1 MCRFGR
7 VFLFS
12 FDMLN
17 TFLVFQVISI
27 WLTLAFTVDRY
38 IMICHPFT
46 AEPYCTIARARKVI
60 VALFIMGFIFNIP
73 KFFEY
78 ETVSIHLPHK
88 NVTKIGCDL
97 TWFGRSHI
105 FKELYHSWFYI
116 TFVCGIPFITLA
128 VLNSCLMHAVRLS
141 RRRGKEINAAEKKR
155 NDTTVMLIGVVVTFF
170 ICQMPAL
177 VSRTVWA
184 FEQNPTAFKRMRL
197 YTLNEVGNFL
207 IVLNSSINIVPYYFF
222 GRRFR
227 RAFWNLFCHCLLE
240 YKKFR
245 KLSRSFSQTVVDQR
259 RQSEGSNRNA
269 QLAVDT
275 TQTVG
280 FDDGRLELQ
289 SLTGDRGV
297 SSQSNPNHK
306 LSVASSW
313 SKDSSFRTSSEVN
326 GNCFPGEEK
335 QRHSSSSF
343 LLGVG
348 QKGNKNGMVDV

>member
-1 MCRFGR
+1 
-7 VFLFS
+7 
-12 FDMLN
+12 
-17 TFLVFQVISI
+17 
-27 WLTLAFTVDRY
+27 
-38 IMICHPFT
+38 MICHPFT
-46 AEPYCTIARARKVI
+46 AEPYCTVKRARIVI
-60 VALFIMGFIFNIP
+60 GGLFIFGFIFNIP

-105 FKELYHSWFYI
+105 FRELYHSWFYI
-116 TFVCGIPFITLA
+116 TLVCGIPFITLA

-141 RRRGKEINAAEKKR
+141 RQRGKEINAAEKKR

-177 VSRTVWA
+177 VSRTIWA

-227 RAFWNLFCHCLLE
+227 RQFWNLFCHCLLE

-245 KLSRSFSQTVVDQR
+245 KLSRSFSQTVVDGQR
-259 RQSEGSNRNA
+259 RPSEASNKNA
-269 QLAVDT
+269 QVGAET
-275 TQTVG
+275 TQTVAA
-280 FDDGRLELQ
+280 DERRLELQ
-289 SLTGDRGV
+289 SLTGDRAG
-297 SSQSNPNHK
+297 SSKSSHSNPNPK
-306 LSVASSW
+306 LSAASSW
-313 SKDSSFRTSSEVN
+313 SKDSSFRRSSEVN
-326 GNCFPGEEK
+326 GNCIPGEEK

-343 LLGVG
+343 LLGPG
-348 QKGNKNGMVDV
+348 YKGNRNGEVDL

>member
-1 MCRFGR
+1 
-7 VFLFS
+7 
-12 FDMLN
+12 ML
-17 TFLVFQVISI
+17 QVISI

-46 AEPYCTIARARKVI
+46 AEPYCTIKRARKVI
-60 VALFIMGFIFNIP
+60 AVLFIMGFIFNIP

-105 FKELYHSWFYI
+105 FKELYHSLFYI

-141 RRRGKEINAAEKKR
+141 RQRGKEINAAEKKR

-184 FEQNPTAFKRMRL
+184 FEQNPAAFKRMRL

-207 IVLNSSINIVPYYFF
+207 MVLNSSINIVPYYFF

-245 KLSRSFSQTVVDQR
+245 KLSRSFSQTVVDGQR
-259 RQSEGSNRNA
+259 RPSEGCNKSTQIIVDPTPN
-269 QLAVDT
+269 LAV
-275 TQTVG
+275 
-280 FDDGRLELQ
+280 DDGRLELQ
-289 SLTGDRGV
+289 SLTREGAGNV
-297 SSQSNPNHK
+297 LSSHSNRKN
-306 LSVASSW
+306 SAISSW
-313 SKDSSFRTSSEVN
+313 SKDSSFRRSSEVN
-326 GNCFPGEEK
+326 GNCIPGEEK

-343 LLGVG
+343 LLGSFSG
-348 QKGNKNGMVDV
+348 SNGKKSRKVNV